1 MEKIN
6 RLLYHSYQGY
16 RIDSN
21 GKAMKGSVAV
31 IEMLAKRL
39 QALNW
44 TMSTAESCTGGMV
57 AAKLTNLA
65 GSSAWFERGYVTYSN
80 EAKQQ
85 DLNVNPQS
93 LAQFGAV
100 SEEVAGE
107 MAYGCLT
114 KVNSNASLSVTGI
127 AGPTGGSE
135 KKPVGTVCF
144 GWCINGDVHTKTKFF
159 EGDRAAIR
167 MQACEYVLKILL
179 EHIDKVHD

>member
-1 MEKIN
+1 MGSIAIVE
-6 RLLYHSYQGY
+6 RL
-16 RIDSN
+16 
-21 GKAMKGSVAV
+21 A
-31 IEMLAKRL
+31 ERL

-57 AAKLTNLA
+57 AANITKLA

-80 EAKQQ
+80 DAKQQ

-93 LAQFGAV
+93 LLQFGAV

-107 MAYGCLT
+107 MALGCLT
-114 KVNSNASLSVTGI
+114 KSKTNASLSVTGI

-144 GWCINGDVHTKTKFF
+144 AWCINGKVYTKTTFF
-159 EGDRAAIR
+159 KGDREAIR
-167 MQACEYVLKILL
+167 VQACDYVLKTLL
-179 EHIDKVHD
+179 EHIDTVHD